1 MTKTVLLT
9 ISLVVLT
16 SLGAAAQPPVTPPTP
31 TSPPV
36 ATDARERAAL
46 ELAVAAA
53 VRDVSAQAVQA
64 VEAVQAAQAV
74 EAAQAVRR
82 PQATTPAATDAA
94 RAQREV
100 LRQVE
105 RVRTSGSRE
114 QRLYA
119 DGTAALDANRWDR
132 AVELFTQVIALK
144 DAKADAALYWK
155 AYAQNKLGQRTEAIA
170 TLKEL
175 RTGFPASRWLKEAQA
190 LDVEMK
196 GTSGGVPAAE
206 SNEDD
211 ELKLLALNSL
221 MANNSEEVIPV
232 LERMLQSQRSP
243 KLKKRALFVLSQNRS
258 PKARDIVAS
267 VARGSSNPDLQMEAI
282 QYLGVFGGT
291 ENQQLMSD
299 IYASSQDKDVK
310 RRILQAYMVSGQHE
324 RLLTAAKSEA
334 DPGLR
339 KDAIRMLG
347 AQHATAAL
355 WQLYQ
360 AEISIEVKRAVIQGF
375 MVSADVEHLVQVA
388 RAERDATLRLDAIR
402 MLGVQNRGK
411 TGAVL
416 AELYWAEGQ
425 NKDIKREI
433 VNGLFVQ
440 GNVTAL
446 VAIARKE
453 ADPDLRKALVQRL
466 SLMKSKEATDFL
478 MELINK

>member
-1 MTKTVLLT
+1 MKNTVL
-9 ISLVVLT
+9 ISIGFVVLT
-16 SLGAAAQPPVTPPTP
+16 SLAAAAQPPATPPPP

-36 ATDARERAAL
+36 RTEARERAAL
-46 ELAVAAA
+46 EAAVAAA
-53 VRDVSAQAVQA
+53 VQEVSAQAVQA
-64 VEAVQAAQAV
+64 ARAVQAAQATV
-74 EAAQAVRR
+74 QSESDTFR
-82 PQATTPAATDAA
+82 T
-94 RAQREV
+94 QREV

-105 RVRTSGSRE
+105 RVRTSSSRE

-119 DGTAALDANRWDR
+119 DATAALDANRWDR
-132 AVELFTQVIALK
+132 AVELFTQVVALK
-144 DAKADAALYWK
+144 ATKADAALYWK
-155 AYAQNKLGQRTEAIA
+155 AYAQNKLGQRPEAIV
-170 TLKEL
+170 TLQAL
-175 RTGFPASRWLKEAQA
+175 RTGFPFSRWLKEAQA
-190 LDVEMK
+190 LEVEMN

-258 PKARDIVAS
+258 PKARDIVAA
-267 VARGSSNPDLQMEAI
+267 VAKGSSNPDLQMEAI

-291 ENQQLMSD
+291 ENQQLMSE
-299 IYASSQDKDVK
+299 IYAVSQDKDVK
-310 RRILQAYMVSGQHE
+310 RRIL
-324 RLLTAAKSEA
+324 
-334 DPGLR
+334 
-339 KDAIRMLG
+339 
-347 AQHATAAL
+347 
-355 WQLYQ
+355 
-360 AEISIEVKRAVIQGF
+360 QGF

-388 RAERDATLRLDAIR
+388 RAERDSTLRLDAIR

-411 TGAVL
+411 TGTVL

-453 ADPDLRKALVQRL
+453 TDPELRKTLVQRL